1 MQDKLQEVVRK
12 LLAEGA
18 VEYFIGYCQSSQP
31 HRAVPCFVSDESE
44 VEKLVWGPLCGQN
57 LSKYVLRANELE
69 GKVGILVKGCDTR
82 AIVELIKQHQIERDK
97 IVAIGV
103 PCQGQVDGR
112 KLEKALGVSLEQVTN
127 VEDAGD
133 GFLVMIG
140 EETKKVP
147 KEEVLLDK
155 CFHCKHP
162 YSFQYDFTLGEVVPF
177 TIEADVGEYAAVEEL
192 EALPIEERRAFWR
205 KQFERCIRCN
215 ACREACYACYC
226 KECLFDRKMPRWL
239 AAPPLLSENEMYH
252 LIRAVHLAGRC
263 IDCGECQR
271 VCPVNI
277 PLGSLYRKIQK
288 DVAELFDYE
297 AGMEMDTVPPLV
309 NFELDDQD
317 PFL

>member
-1 MQDKLQEVVRK
+1 M
-12 LLAEGA
+12 
-18 VEYFIGYCQSSQP
+18 
-31 HRAVPCFVSDESE
+31 
-44 VEKLVWGPLCGQN
+44 
-57 LSKYVLRANELE
+57 
-69 GKVGILVKGCDTR
+69 
-82 AIVELIKQHQIERDK
+82 
-97 IVAIGV
+97 
-103 PCQGQVDGR
+103 
-112 KLEKALGVSLEQVTN
+112 
-127 VEDAGD
+127 
-133 GFLVMIG
+133 
-140 EETKKVP
+140 
-147 KEEVLLDK
+147 
-155 CFHCKHP
+155 
-162 YSFQYDFTLGEVVPF
+162 TLGEMVPL
-177 TIEADVGEYAAVEEL
+177 TIEADVNEYADVEEL

-226 KECLFDRKMPRWL
+226 KECLFERNMPRWL

-263 IDCGECQR
+263 IDCGECER
-271 VCPVNI
+271 VCPMNI